1 MTEPPLR
8 SADPIARGNTSDII
22 AWTRET
28 VVKVLRP
35 GIPRHWAAI
44 EADITRRVHAAGLPV
59 PFTEGLIEIDGRPGV
74 ILERVDGPTMWQCMK
89 DVPQDVPKL
98 MDTLVALQ
106 DELHATVV
114 RGLPDLVRRHGSKI
128 DEAVQV
134 SAAERQE
141 AQLLLA
147 AMPRGSALCHGDFH
161 PANIILAERGM
172 VILDWFDAATGH
184 ATADRV
190 RSSLL
195 MRAPLDRAAMPVH
208 LGGATIDS
216 LDRMHSSYV
225 TALARRGLIDVPEFA
240 QWEAVVAVARM
251 SEPVP
256 SADLVSIWSRWRA
269 EGPVSTATM
278 VERCLQ
284 YDARN
289 EDEPTTTPKFP
300 HPPSVT
306 TQGRPVPF

>member
-1 MTEPPLR
+1 MPYT
-8 SADPIARGNTSDII
+8 DG
-22 AWTRET
+22 
-28 VVKVLRP
+28 V
-35 GIPRHWAAI
+35 I
-44 EADITRRVHAAGLPV
+44 EVA
-59 PFTEGLIEIDGRPGV
+59 GRPGV
-74 ILERVDGPTMWQCMK
+74 ILERVDGPTMWQRMK
-89 DVPQDVPKL
+89 EKPQDVPGL

-106 DELHATVV
+106 AELQATVV

-161 PANIILAERGM
+161 PANIIVAERGM
-172 VILDWFDAATGH
+172 VILDWFDAATGN
-184 ATADRV
+184 AAADRV

-216 LDRMHSSYV
+216 LDRMHAGYLV
-225 TALARRGLIDVPEFA
+225 ALARRELIDVDEFA

-256 SADLVSIWSRWRA
+256 SADLLSLWSRWRA
-269 EGPVSTATM
+269 AGPAGTATM
-278 VERCLQ
+278 IERCLQ
-284 YDARN
+284 SDA
-289 EDEPTTTPKFP
+289 
-300 HPPSVT
+300 
-306 TQGRPVPF
+306 

>member
-1 MTEPPLR
+1 MAARPLR

-22 AWTRET
+22 AWTKDT

-35 GIPRHWAAI
+35 EIPRHWAAI
-44 EADITRRVHAAGLPV
+44 EADITRRVHGAGLPV
-59 PFTEGLIEIDGRPGV
+59 PFTDGVIEIDGRPGV
-74 ILERVDGPTMWQCMK
+74 ILERIDGPTMWQRMK
-89 DVPQDVPKL
+89 EMPQDVPGL

-106 DELHATVV
+106 AELHATAV

-134 SAAERQE
+134 SAADRQE

-208 LGGATIDS
+208 LGGATIGS
-216 LDRMHSSYV
+216 LDRMHSGYLA
-225 TALARRGLIDVPEFA
+225 ALARRGLIDVDEFA
-240 QWEAVVAVARM
+240 QWEAIVAVARM

-256 SADLVSIWSRWRA
+256 SGDLLSLWNRWRA
-269 EGPVSTATM
+269 EGP
-278 VERCLQ
+278 
-284 YDARN
+284 
-289 EDEPTTTPKFP
+289 
-300 HPPSVT
+300 
-306 TQGRPVPF
+306 